1 VTETATAFTMALVYS
16 PEVPSGKTTPNDGPP
31 SPSLTNPDLI
41 LPRNPYSTSYSSY
54 ASSPSPDRVPVASS
68 PTLHD
73 FTLPTNSSPPDASV
87 ATGVPTLIKMP
98 IRAKP
103 LAPSSQYAAFAG
115 YEHGAPL
122 SDIGEE
128 ETVAS
133 LTPRSRVTRQSRSPS
148 PVHPLSPTPAP
159 KTALPDSTLQRRGS
173 IGAASDGSDEVDWE
187 NFDTSTMMSGRLAAD
202 VAKEQER
209 EALQSKRNST
219 ISVADGDEVGVL
231 NDRAEQILED
241 ARKRLTN
248 MEDNLSKARNSMLWS
263 PRSSPNISE
272 YHHPAGSLYRSIS
285 LAGVSKRYS
294 RPLKDSSPV
303 HARGSSDTTPSGL
316 KRLSMV
322 PERSSSAQEYGRT
335 ADSPQYYSRSSP
347 ITRMQSQSPASAQSL
362 HSPMRTLDE
371 EESASDPS
379 TTKTS
384 PENHTPKGLGIDT
397 SQKDAVSDLRRSTQ
411 SPSLNRSA
419 SAASL
424 GRPESAASVHSL
436 RESVSDLRLRIHGIK
451 AKAQA
456 DKDRRR
462 SVQRHTPSPFT
473 AQSNPEQWYTSA
485 PEYQQGSSP
494 INANAGEGWSPKHAR
509 ATSLDAQVT
518 PMAPKTVDLLQPQ
531 TPQTAIPLIGTP
543 AGRTDVNT
551 PNLAREAPGGHAR
564 DSVID
569 QSNYEDAAQD
579 LDDEDQVAASEE
591 EQVYLNE
598 VLEESLQD
606 VEPDVPDV
614 PEHLLHEANAERHED
629 RLDAFDY
636 ENMFLHSAMG
646 NYRNSQI
653 TDSDSSDTE
662 SVETSRADQVT
673 PTAGH
678 PEEDSDEE
686 DSSLVDQEDGDEQQ
700 EEEDDID
707 MDQPGPIPG
716 DFDEMPTPIALVAPA
731 KPWMRPMRTNSV
743 ESVSTE
749 ASFATA
755 TEGSRR
761 GEASDN
767 NDEDDPVPH
776 EILGWGNTTAFP
788 APPVASPRRSNTP
801 NGNSHHYFPTP
812 PTSARLASPTHNSS
826 GQSAARPL
834 KIVTNSNTSLRQKG
848 MLTPVRSP
856 SNSIST
862 VSAGNTTPNRALKPS
877 LTTSPTSSQAR
888 SVVSN
893 GSSANST
900 PHPANTEIL
909 MESLIKLADPD
920 FVVDTQGSQQGR
932 RGTFAEVDKALVL
945 ALLREVGTVCNGVL
959 QAERKR
965 DGSAVKGLRRR
976 MDEARAVLE
985 GRAARVS
992 EDQAAADEEGSVT
1005 NGAVAQ

>member
-1 VTETATAFTMALVYS
+1 MALVYS
-16 PEVPSGKTTPNDGPP
+16 PEVPSGKSTPNDNPP
-31 SPSLTNPDLI
+31 SPTLTNPDSI
-41 LPRNPYSTSYSSY
+41 LPRNPYSSY
-54 ASSPSPDRVPVASS
+54 ASSPSPDRLPVASS

-73 FTLPTNSSPPDASV
+73 FRLPQNASPPDAST
-87 ATGVPTLIKMP
+87 AIGVPTLIKMP

-159 KTALPDSTLQRRGS
+159 KPALRDSTPQRRGS

-241 ARKRLTN
+241 ARKRLTH

-322 PERSSSAQEYGRT
+322 PEARSSSAQEYGRT

-347 ITRMQSQSPASAQSL
+347 ITRVQSQSPASAQSL

-371 EESASDPS
+371 EESNSDPS

-397 SQKDAVSDLRRSTQ
+397 KQKNDVPT
-411 SPSLNRSA
+411 LNRSA

-436 RESVSDLRLRIHGIK
+436 RESVSDLRLRIFDIK

-462 SVQRHTPSPFT
+462 SIQRHTPSPFT
-473 AQSNPEQWYTSA
+473 AGSNPEKWYTSA

-494 INANAGEGWSPKHAR
+494 INASAGEGWSPKHAR

-518 PMAPKTVDLLQPQ
+518 PMASKTVDLLQPQ
-531 TPQTAIPLIGTP
+531 TPQTAIPVIGTP

-551 PNLAREAPGGHAR
+551 PNLAREAPEVRAR

-579 LDDEDQVAASEE
+579 LGDDDPVAASEE

-606 VEPDVPDV
+606 VEPDVPDI
-614 PEHLLHEANAERHED
+614 PEHLLQEANAERHED

-646 NYRNSQI
+646 NYRNSQN

-673 PTAGH
+673 PTAGR
-678 PEEDSDEE
+678 PEEDSDE
-686 DSSLVDQEDGDEQQ
+686 DRQSLSD
-700 EEEDDID
+700 EEDAEELHGVDDNID
-707 MDQPGPIPG
+707 NEQPGPIPG
-716 DFDEMPTPIALVAPA
+716 DFDEMPTPTALVAPA

-761 GEASDN
+761 DEASD
-767 NDEDDPVPH
+767 EDDEEDSVPH

-788 APPVASPRRSNTP
+788 TPPVASPRRSNTP

-812 PTSARLASPTHNSS
+812 PTSARLASPTHNNSA
-826 GQSAARPL
+826 QSNPRPL

-862 VSAGNTTPNRALKPS
+862 VSAGSTTPNRPLKPNS
-877 LTTSPTSSQAR
+877 TTSPTSSQAR
-888 SVVSN
+888 SVISN

-920 FVVDTQGSQQGR
+920 FVVDTQGNQQGR

-965 DGSAVKGLRRR
+965 DGTAVKGLRRR
-976 MDEARAVLE
+976 LDEARGVLE
-985 GRAARVS
+985 GRMYRKS
-992 EDQAAADEEGSVT
+992 EAQAEADEDSFR